1 MPKFDRDRFD
11 DVPADLDRVGAHR
24 AEKRPGSGWIA
35 FAWAALAV
43 GVLVGA
49 GVVYLGVANNSF
61 QFVNPSTSGS
71 AEAEAPET
79 ETETETET
87 TAPAPTPSVTPL
99 TDPSQVDASVTTITV
114 LNGTATAGLAG
125 SASDRLES
133 AGWVV
138 GTQGN
143 ASERVETSTVYYSA
157 AEDEAAALGL
167 AERLG
172 ITDVESSDA
181 FPGAAVTIVLGSDY
195 SA

>member
-24 AEKRPGSGWIA
+24 AEKRPGSGWIG

-61 QFVNPSTSGS
+61 QFVNPSSSST
-71 AEAEAPET
+71 AEAGAAET
-79 ETETETET
+79 D
-87 TAPAPTPSVTPL
+87 TATSTPTPSASESVAPL
-99 TDPSQVDASVTTITV
+99 TDPSQVDPAVTVTV

-125 SASDRLES
+125 AASERLE
-133 AGWVV
+133 AEGWVV

-143 ASERVETSTVYYSA
+143 ASERVSTSTVYYSSA
-157 AEDEAAALGL
+157 ADEAVALGL
-167 AERLG
+167 AQQLG
-172 ITDVESSDA
+172 IADVELTDA
-181 FPGAAVTIVLGSDY
+181 FPGASVTIVLGADY

>member
-24 AEKRPGSGWIA
+24 AEKRPGSGWIG

-61 QFVNPSTSGS
+61 QFVNPSASGTT
-71 AEAEAPET
+71 EAQAPDT
-79 ETETETET
+79 ETATLSAT
-87 TAPAPTPSVTPL
+87 PTVAPL
-99 TDPSQVDASVTTITV
+99 TDPSQVDPAVTTITV

-125 SASDRLES
+125 SASERLET

-143 ASERVETSTVYYSA
+143 ASERVATSTVYYSA
-157 AEDEAAALGL
+157 ADDEAAALGL
-167 AERLG
+167 AQQLG
-172 ITDVESSDA
+172 ITDVEASEA
-181 FPGAAVTIVLGSDY
+181 FPGAAVTIVLGADY
-195 SA
+195 SS

>member
-24 AEKRPGSGWIA
+24 AEKRPGSGWIG

-61 QFVNPSTSGS
+61 QFDNPSSSSTAG
-71 AEAEAPET
+71 AEDPET
-79 ETETETET
+79 D
-87 TAPAPTPSVTPL
+87 TATPTATPSVTPL
-99 TDPSQVDASVTTITV
+99 TDPSQVDPSVTTITV

-125 SASDRLES
+125 SASERLES

-143 ASERVETSTVYYSA
+143 ASERVATSTVYYSA
-157 AEDEAAALGL
+157 AVDEAVARGL
-167 AERLG
+167 AQQLG
-172 ITDVESSDA
+172 IADVELTDA
-181 FPGAAVTIVLGSDY
+181 FPGAAVTIVLGADY

>member
-49 GVVYLGVANNSF
+49 GVIYLGVANNSF
-61 QFVNPSTSGS
+61 QFVNPSSSST
-71 AEAEAPET
+71 AEAEAP
-79 ETETETET
+79 ETETET

-99 TDPSQVDASVTTITV
+99 TDPSQVDPSVTTITV

-125 SASDRLES
+125 SASDRLET
-133 AGWVV
+133 AGWVI

-157 AEDEAAALGL
+157 AEDEAAARGL
-167 AERLG
+167 AQQLG

-181 FPGAAVTIVLGSDY
+181 FPGAAVTIVLGADY

>member
-24 AEKRPGSGWIA
+24 AEKRPGSGWIG

-49 GVVYLGVANNSF
+49 GVVYLGVANDSF
-61 QFVNPSTSGS
+61 QFVNPSSSSTAG
-71 AEAEAPET
+71 AEAPEAD
-79 ETETETET
+79 
-87 TAPAPTPSVTPL
+87 TATPTATPSVTPL
-99 TDPSQVDASVTTITV
+99 TDPSQVDPSVTTVTV

-125 SASDRLES
+125 SATERLET

-143 ASERVETSTVYYSA
+143 ASERVATSTVYYSSA
-157 AEDEAAALGL
+157 DDEAVALGL
-167 AERLG
+167 AQQLG
-172 ITDVESSDA
+172 ITDVEASDA
-181 FPGAAVTIVLGSDY
+181 FPGAAVTIVLGADY